1 MRRGVNPQIAEYVQN
16 GELIC
21 FGVSDHTVAERSL
34 MWADKAAHDLSI
46 VSIISILITE
56 TYCSFLL

>member
-34 MWADKAAHDLSI
+34 MWTDKAAHDLSI

>member
-34 MWADKAAHDLSI
+34 MWTDKAAHDLSI
-46 VSIISILITE
+46 VSIIPNLIAE
-56 TYCSFLL
+56 AYLAALL